1 MGGRFHP
8 AAQWLFVVCGV
19 WLIGLGLY
27 FIFVRPPL
35 LPEDPRFMGATLDQ
49 IRTTLPGLARWLS
62 LVFTVMG
69 GFMGATGALTIVIAL
84 HLESLR
90 TPTAAAALLTAGAA
104 GVGVMS
110 TVNFVLQS
118 DFR

>member
-1 MGGRFHP
+1 
-8 AAQWLFVVCGV
+8 
-19 WLIGLGLY
+19 
-27 FIFVRPPL
+27 
-35 LPEDPRFMGATLDQ
+35 MGATLDQ
-49 IRTTLPGLARWLS
+49 IRTMLPGLARWLS
-62 LVFTVMG
+62 LVFTVLG

-118 DFR
+118 DFRWLLLVRPLLWIAGLTLLAVPSTRHTRAA

>member
-1 MGGRFHP
+1 M
-8 AAQWLFVVCGV
+8 
-19 WLIGLGLY
+19 
-27 FIFVRPPL
+27 
-35 LPEDPRFMGATLDQ
+35 
-49 IRTTLPGLARWLS
+49 
-62 LVFTVMG
+62 
-69 GFMGATGALTIVIAL
+69 VIAL

-104 GVGVMS
+104 GMGVMS